1 MLNELDIVHQIEC
14 IPINFAT
21 LLKFTKPFCP
31 ALNKS
36 LEATLLNIY
45 RLNEVYNCQR
55 DCTIFEYHG
64 EYETLPDIL
73 GPRKVA
79 IGLYVMDNQ
88 IQEKKEYLIYDFNGV
103 IGFVG
108 GTLGL
113 FVGFSIFNI
122 VEHCL
127 NVVKEIALKY
137 TTWNWP
143 DLDANNLGCHKKLLL
158 KTATATEGANNCA
171 FGFNQ
176 SIYGSSSKIELIEP
190 LEKWQSVNWAQM

>member
-1 MLNELDIVHQIEC
+1 MNSFHQIEC

-55 DCTIFEYHG
+55 DCTIVEYHG

-73 GPRKVA
+73 GPRNVA

-122 VEHCL
+122 VEHFL

-137 TTWNWP
+137 TT
-143 DLDANNLGCHKKLLL
+143 
-158 KTATATEGANNCA
+158 
-171 FGFNQ
+171 
-176 SIYGSSSKIELIEP
+176 
-190 LEKWQSVNWAQM
+190 